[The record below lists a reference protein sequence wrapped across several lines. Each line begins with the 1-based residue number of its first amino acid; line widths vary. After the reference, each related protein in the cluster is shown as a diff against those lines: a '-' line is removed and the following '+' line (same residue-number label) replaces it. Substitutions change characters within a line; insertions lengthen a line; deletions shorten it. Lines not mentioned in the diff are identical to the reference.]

1 MGLKKYIKRVIRYIM
16 SAAPQKN
23 ILASISY
30 SQPNERLKGKR
41 IIITGGGRGLGLS
54 MAKKFVSEGADV
66 LITGRDEA
74 TLRKVSFD
82 LDCHY
87 LKLDVRDISSF
98 DVFVKE
104 AENKLGKID
113 CLVNNA
119 GISLHEKT
127 FFDVTPES
135 FDDQYSTNLKGAFFL
150 TQKIISLMKQSGKGG
165 NVLFVSSETGD
176 TVDIRPYGL
185 TKASINSLVQGLAY
199 LLVKDGIRVNA
210 IAPGITA
217 SDMTGFKPDGNLYL
231 PINTTE
237 RVYLPEEVAEVACF
251 LISDLSGCMS
261 GQIVVCNNARTV
273 NARWK

>member
-1 MGLKKYIKRVIRYIM
+1 MGLKKYIKRAIRYII
-16 SAAPQKN
+16 SGEPQKN
-23 ILASISY
+23 ISASITY
-30 SQPNERLKGKR
+30 SHHDEKLKGKS